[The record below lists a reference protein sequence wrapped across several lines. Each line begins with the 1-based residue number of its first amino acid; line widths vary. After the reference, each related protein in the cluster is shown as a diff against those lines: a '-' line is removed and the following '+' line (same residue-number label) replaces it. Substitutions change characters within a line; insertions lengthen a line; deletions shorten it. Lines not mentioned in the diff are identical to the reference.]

1 MLVHRRP
8 EILRIARI
16 DHELCRAGVLI
27 DVQRLG
33 PGLSAVARHEHAALG
48 EADVVSRRILFVDRD
63 VIDATAGAYGPDCPP
78 TEPIEQWIGRLIEDR
93 LGCGLG
99 EQQRR
104 NKERESGQRSAWEG
118 AHAPEHARRRGRTSR
133 APASAATAIH
143 AVAARDPDYGFFG
156 TAPGLNRSRRSFALT
171 ASPRYGPTWKI
182 SCIVRKSDECV

>member
-1 MLVHRRP
+1 MVGEELLEGRTGVRR
-8 EILRIARI
+8 L
-16 DHELCRAGVLI
+16 D
-27 DVQRLG
+27 
-33 PGLSAVARHEHAALG
+33 HAAHR

-118 AHAPEHARRRGRTSR
+118 GHGPEHGPRRGRTSST
-133 APASAATAIH
+133 PAM
-143 AVAARDPDYGFFG
+143 
-156 TAPGLNRSRRSFALT
+156 
-171 ASPRYGPTWKI
+171 
-182 SCIVRKSDECV
+182 